1 MRKLIL
7 SLSIIFIIL
16 TQLSAQTVLPNMDLE
31 EWAEFPFSSGFYE
44 EPAGGIWTTA
54 NKAVLLNPE
63 IFKITTFKT
72 GDAHHGNYAAKIVT
86 DLADLPGPNDILQTG
101 TLATGYFDEMALPPS
116 NLKDG
121 VPFTGRPYRLK
132 GYFKYLPVKQDSC
145 DVYSLLYKW
154 NPSTKSRDTIAYAW
168 KTDTIT
174 VKEWTKFDL
183 PYHYY
188 SEEVPDTISIIF
200 APSAGGDLFEGQV
213 GSTLYIDDISLE
225 FENGVEWMLMSEV
238 VSKAYPNPASDRV
251 TIELS
256 GEIRQGRLILYSFQG
271 NVCLNTGFTG
281 NLAIIDV
288 ADLPSGSYYYHIIDS
303 KKIVSG
309 GSLIIAER

>member
-1 MRKLIL
+1 
-7 SLSIIFIIL
+7 
-16 TQLSAQTVLPNMDLE
+16 MDME
-31 EWAEFPFSSGFYE
+31 EWIVFPFSTGQYE
-44 EPAGGIWTTA
+44 EPGGGVWTTA
-54 NKAVLLNPE
+54 NRAVLLNPE

-72 GDAHHGNYAAKIVT
+72 EDAHLGNYAARIVT

-121 VPFTGRPYRLK
+121 VPFNGRPYRFK
-132 GYFKYLPVKQDSC
+132 GYFKYFSVNHDSC

-154 NPSTKSRDTIAYAW
+154 NSLTHRRDTVAYAW
-168 KTDTIT
+168 KTDTIRVT
-174 VKEWTKFDL
+174 EWTQFDV

-188 SEEVPDTISIIF
+188 SDETPDTISIIF
-200 APSAGGDLFEGQV
+200 APSAAGDLFEGQV

-225 FENGVEWMLMSEV
+225 FENGVEWMLMSEITTR
-238 VSKAYPNPASDRV
+238 AYPNPVADRV

-256 GEIRQGRLILYSFQG
+256 EEIRQGTIVLYSFQG
-271 NVCLNTGFTG
+271 NECLRMHFTG
-281 NLAIIDV
+281 NIATLNVMDF
-288 ADLPSGSYYYHIIDS
+288 PPGSYYYQVVDV

-309 GSLIIAER
+309 GSFIISER